1 MYKVVLYGL
10 IALSFITFI
19 LSLLNL
25 LPFTAIQLSVSLALL
40 INTCLI
46 SNFVFSKMFKAYAN
60 TESWLITSLI
70 LFLIIQ
76 PPSILFSLNE
86 YLPIFF
92 ASLLAI
98 ASKYLLAY
106 RKKHAFNPVA
116 ISLVIL
122 GVLGYGI
129 GTWWIATPYMF
140 IPVVLVGFLI
150 VRKIRKIQMFLAF
163 FIPALLVMIIFG
175 LAQNFQL
182 IDILTQSIFSWP
194 TIFFGTIMLTEP
206 LTTPPRKFEQITYGA
221 LVGFI
226 FGTQYNIGPFYS
238 TPELALIF
246 GNIYSY
252 IVSLKQKEFATL
264 IDKKQIAKDTYE
276 FIFKTPRKI
285 NFLAGQ
291 YLEWTLPHKK
301 PDLRGIR
308 RYFTIS
314 SSPLEDVI
322 KLGVRFNTPS
332 SSFKKALLNM
342 NSGEKIMTG
351 NLYGDF
357 ILKQKGEKLVFIAG
371 GIGITPFI
379 SMLQYLVDTKTSEDI
394 YLFYSCKLMQ
404 DVSYKDLFIQAES
417 FGVKTICVIT
427 DENESVPVSNDFIH
441 GRLNPEIISKHIP
454 DYKNRIFYISGP
466 NKMVEGYKKIL
477 KELKVSKN
485 KIKTDYFPGF

>member
-252 IVSLKQKEFATL
+252 LVSLKMKVFLTFIE
-264 IDKKQIAKDTYE
+264 KREIAKNTYE
-276 FIFKTPRKI
+276 FVFKSPVKFP
-285 NFLAGQ
+285 FLAGQ

-301 PDLRGIR
+301 VDLRGVR

-314 SSPLEDVI
+314 SSPTEEYLR
-322 KLGVRFNTPS
+322 LGVKFNSPS
-332 SSFKKALLNM
+332 SSFKNALAEM
-342 NSGEKIMTG
+342 KPGDKILAG

-357 ILKQKGEKLVFIAG
+357 VLPEDEDKYVFIAG
-371 GIGITPFI
+371 GIGITPFR
-379 SMLQYLVDTKTSEDI
+379 SMIKYLIDKNITKDI
-394 YLFYSCKLMQ
+394 YLLYSCKFLKE
-404 DVSYKDLFIQAES
+404 VSYEQIFQDAEKV
-417 FGVKTICVIT
+417 GIKTFFVIT
-427 DENESVPVSNDFIH
+427 DESESLPRTSQFIQGRITNDLIKEH
-441 GRLNPEIISKHIP
+441 IS
-454 DYKNRIFYISGP
+454 DFDNRHYFLSGP
-466 NKMVEGYKKIL
+466 NAMVEGYKKLL
-477 KELKVSKN
+477 KRIN
-485 KIKTDYFPGF
+485 IPNRKIHTDYFPGF